1 MLDFRME
8 TFLTVCNDMNFTHA
22 AEHLNLTQPAVS
34 QHIKHLEK
42 TYGTELFIR
51 DKKKLRL
58 TPAGEIL
65 RSALE
70 TMRNDENTLKKR
82 MQESIEEKKV
92 LTFGVTMT
100 IGEYAIVPALSRF
113 IKTHPDMDFHIRYGN
128 TQTLLTYLHEGS
140 ILQLWKDILAV
151 IITRHVSTKQK
162 NTLLFP
168 PPITHFQNQYTISET

>member
-82 MQESIEEKKV
+82 MQESIEVKKSSD
-92 LTFGVTMT
+92 LWRNNDHWRICDRTCSFPFYQNTSGYGFSHP
-100 IGEYAIVPALSRF
+100 IWQHADPSHLSSRRNDRF
-113 IKTHPDMDFHIRYGN
+113 CNCGRIF
-128 TQTLLTYLHEGS
+128 
-140 ILQLWKDILAV
+140 
-151 IITRHVSTKQK
+151 
-162 NTLLFP
+162 
-168 PPITHFQNQYTISET
+168 